1 MSAAE
6 FRKLLG
12 GDASKH
18 QPANRKIMG
27 ATKVEYNGIKFDSQL
42 ELAMYQLLAD
52 HKVPFEF
59 KRRFEIVSGFRYR
72 GKKIQAITW
81 TPDYYFEGIDLIVD
95 TKGFPSETFS
105 IKLKL
110 FKKSMFDSGR
120 NVDVWS
126 VRKKADLITCVLLI
140 KKRMAGDPDVKSE
153 KFFEV

>member
-1 MSAAE
+1 MTAAE

-12 GDASKH
+12 GDAAKPQST
-18 QPANRKIMG
+18 NRKIIG

-42 ELAMYQLLAD
+42 EMTMYQMLTD
-52 HKVPFEF
+52 FKIPFEF
-59 KRRFEIVSGFRYR
+59 KKKFEIVSGFRYR

-81 TPDYYFEGIDLIVD
+81 TPDYYFEGIDLVVD
-95 TKGFPSETFS
+95 TKGFPSETFP

-120 NVDVWS
+120 DVGVWS

-140 KKRMAGDPDVKSE
+140 KKRMAKDPDVKSE